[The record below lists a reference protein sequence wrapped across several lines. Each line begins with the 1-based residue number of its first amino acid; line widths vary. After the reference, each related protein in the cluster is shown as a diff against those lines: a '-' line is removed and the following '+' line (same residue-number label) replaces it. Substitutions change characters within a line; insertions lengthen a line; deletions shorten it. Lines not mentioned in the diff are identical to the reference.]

1 MPQQSI
7 FMTLKKV
14 YFKII
19 YSYLSTLNSVY
30 AVCVVTEIIIA
41 YHQMSWDHSSHK
53 FQKAIW

>member
-41 YHQMSWDHSSHK
+41 YHQMS
-53 FQKAIW
+53 